1 LKTFETGFIFFYVR
15 LKKVFWFWE
24 FKNVFVFV
32 KVKINSC
39 ESWYFRFG
47 YFVELSFF
55 TPDSVNFVLGDLLPP
70 DLPPSPEQEV
80 TYDLLGHHHVAPPSP
95 EPDVTYDLLGHHVAP
110 PHRKQLG
117 HPPPCSVDDLLL
129 RHSPDLPL
137 LDLELQ
143 VGYCLRWRDEWISL

>member
-1 LKTFETGFIFFYVR
+1 M
-15 LKKVFWFWE
+15 
-24 FKNVFVFV
+24 
-32 KVKINSC
+32 
-39 ESWYFRFG
+39 
-47 YFVELSFF
+47 
-55 TPDSVNFVLGDLLPP
+55 NFVLGDLLPP

-110 PHRKQLG
+110 PHRKQQG

-143 VGYCLRWRDEWISL
+143 VGFCLRWTNERLSLFLSGLGSNMDISQKGDIT